1 MDPVRNPRVDHRQN
15 PGNEVVQRD
24 HHKTEINGPEH
35 FRSEQG
41 LGETAQD
48 REAEVSGHVNRDHRR
63 DAAQFRR
70 DERPDIRG
78 ARRTGG
84 PVSLRIGDYD
94 RHRSPL
100 AAGDRHSSTYD
111 FIEIPLAEE
120 QRSQDLAQSIP
131 PAGALSFADQRTR
144 TLRCRASPEPC
155 CECQYDLRLGPPGA
169 VDSRVVAGVLIAPVG
184 DDQPPA

>member
-15 PGNEVVQRD
+15 PGNEVVERD
-24 HHKTEINGPEH
+24 HHKTEINGPKH

-70 DERPDIRG
+70 DECPDIRG

-111 FIEIPLAEE
+111 FIETSLAEE
-120 QRSQDLAQSIP
+120 QRVKILLRSIRS
-131 PAGALSFADQRTR
+131 AGALPCTDQRIR
-144 TLRCRASPEPC
+144 TLRYPASPSSAANVNTTFE
-155 CECQYDLRLGPPGA
+155 
-169 VDSRVVAGVLIAPVG
+169 
-184 DDQPPA
+184 